1 MPVHRTLACLLTAP
15 ALLAAA
21 GCTTPDAAAA
31 PTDTAVTAA
40 AEAGV
45 LVEGVGTAGAVP
57 DVLRVTLAA
66 EATAPTVEEAVSQ
79 ADDATSRILESLEAQ
94 GVTEADVQTVDLQL
108 HPDFGP
114 EGAEPDGYV
123 ARQTLAVTL
132 RELDEAGATIGAA
145 VEAGGDAARLQ
156 GASYALEEDADVRA
170 EAREAAFADA
180 RRTAEQYAQLAG
192 GQLGR
197 VLSVEEQTAVAG
209 PGPVAWAESEAGGA
223 ESVPLA
229 PGTSEVTVRTQVRWA
244 LE

>member
-1 MPVHRTLACLLTAP
+1 MPIRRTLACLLTAP
-15 ALLAAA
+15 AVLAAA
-21 GCTTPDAAAA
+21 ACTTPGASAA
-31 PTDTAVTAA
+31 PTATDAAPA

-79 ADDATSRILESLEAQ
+79 AGDATSRILESLEAQ
-94 GVTEADVQTVDLQL
+94 GVAEADVQTVDLQL
-108 HPDFGP
+108 HPEFGP

-123 ARQTLAVTL
+123 ARQALAVTL
-132 RELDEAGATIGAA
+132 RDLDQAGATIGAA

-156 GASYALEEDADVRA
+156 GASYALEDDTEIRA

-180 RRTAEQYAQLAG
+180 LRTAEQYAQLAG
-192 GQLGR
+192 GELGR
-197 VLSVEEQTAVAG
+197 VLSVEERTAVAG
-209 PGPVAWAESEAGGA
+209 PGPVAWAESDARGQ